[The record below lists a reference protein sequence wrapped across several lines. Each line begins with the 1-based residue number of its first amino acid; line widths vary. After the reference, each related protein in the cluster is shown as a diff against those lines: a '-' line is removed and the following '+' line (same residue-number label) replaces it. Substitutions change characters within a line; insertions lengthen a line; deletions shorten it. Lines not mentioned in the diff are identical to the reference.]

1 MAARSSSAGAGK
13 SGSGWWGRQSNERKS
28 EHLET
33 LMGLLGF
40 FTVVAFVATVWAEL
54 TGKPALAEV
63 GVLVAFLAALY
74 VTYRSWRDYND
85 S

>member
-1 MAARSSSAGAGK
+1 
-13 SGSGWWGRQSNERKS
+13 
-28 EHLET
+28 
-33 LMGLLGF
+33 MGLIGF
-40 FTVVAFVATVWAEL
+40 FTVIAFVATVWAEL